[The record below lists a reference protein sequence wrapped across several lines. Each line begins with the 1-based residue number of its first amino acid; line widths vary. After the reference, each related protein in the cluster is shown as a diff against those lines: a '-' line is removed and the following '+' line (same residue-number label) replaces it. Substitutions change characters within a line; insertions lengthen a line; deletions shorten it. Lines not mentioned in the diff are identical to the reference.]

1 MESQEGPSAM
11 KHIMGSAAMS
21 S

>member
-11 KHIMGSAAMS
+11 KHIMGSAVMS